1 MHFLAWVQY
10 RDSTGSSQ
18 EVLRIIKH
26 LSMLSH
32 LAIDMSSLWYRSN
45 AQHRHG
51 SVDVELDQRLSI
63 GINKDNNR
71 RRILS
76 KDHFSHAIKTE
87 AQDYD
92 ISWAIDMSII
102 QRHGLIGQTP
112 KSEAYPKMAVWGV
125 RFWGTSQMGSFN
137 GYRPQKGP
145 KMAVLDP

>member
-1 MHFLAWVQY
+1 MGSVQ
-10 RDSTGSSQ
+10 RLNRIVS

-26 LSMLSH
+26 RIMLSH
-32 LAIDMSSLWYRSN
+32 LAIDLSSLYHGSK

-63 GINKDNNR
+63 GINKDINR
-71 RRILS
+71 RRRLS

-112 KSEAYPKMAVWGV
+112 KTRVYTPKSRHTPKMAVWRV
-125 RFWGTSQMGSFN
+125 
-137 GYRPQKGP
+137 
-145 KMAVLDP
+145 